1 MKPCIN
7 MQRILRSNSGFTLVE
22 MLAATLVLGLL
33 TSMVAMGVT
42 LGMKAYQRSSF
53 ESEAQILASTLDA
66 SLSDPL
72 RFSTAQAT
80 DNNSFAYQ
88 VTYRNN
94 TITNVQLTTHE
105 VPRADGKKVNV
116 LAFESES
123 GQYYD
128 ITNVGAYTNCTVT
141 EATMTFTPAPE
152 DLSAVGPATT
162 VKVELTITSAVD
174 SSLSQHYTFTYVPL
188 NATKESDTSNN
199 TDTNTDESGTTTA
212 PTEGAEPTTYEASLT
227 DAWSGWSSEFRW
239 YTENDTD
246 NKTYYV
252 AAQGDPNSS
261 NCALIFYK
269 GNYYKC
275 LNNVSGQKNLG
286 PVNTSSGDY
295 YEAFSTSWLGDGEY
309 HQTSWSAAI
318 LQWVL
323 VS

>member
-1 MKPCIN
+1 

-128 ITNVGAYTNCTVT
+128 ITNAGAYTNCTIT
-141 EATMTFTPAPE
+141 KAEMTFTPSE
-152 DLSAVGPATT
+152 SERSTVGPADHVKISFTIESTSDPSLTKDYT
-162 VKVELTITSAVD
+162 V
-174 SSLSQHYTFTYVPL
+174 TYVPL
-188 NATKESDTSNN
+188 NATKEPDTNN
-199 TDTNTDESGTTTA
+199 AADTNTDEDGTTAAPAVGTA
-212 PTEGAEPTTYEASLT
+212 PTTAEASLT
-227 DAWSGWSSEFRW
+227 DARSGWSNEFTW
-239 YTENDTD
+239 YKETDTD
-246 NKTYYV
+246 MKMYYV
-252 AAQGDPNSS
+252 AAQS
-261 NCALIFYK
+261 NI
-269 GNYYKC
+269 
-275 LNNVSGQKNLG
+275 
-286 PVNTSSGDY
+286 SSG
-295 YEAFSTSWLGDGEY
+295 
-309 HQTSWSAAI
+309 
-318 LQWVL
+318 
-323 VS
+323 

>member
-128 ITNVGAYTNCTVT
+128 ITNAGAYTNCTIT
-141 EATMTFTPAPE
+141 EATMTFTPDEPSTI
-152 DLSAVGPATT
+152 DPATT
-162 VKVELTITSAVD
+162 VMVKFTITSTID
-174 SSLSQHYTFTYVPL
+174 SSLSKDYTFTYVPL
-188 NATKESDTSNN
+188 KATKEPGTSN
-199 TDTNTDESGTTTA
+199 TADTGTDEDRTTVAPAVGTA
-212 PTEGAEPTTYEASLT
+212 PTAAEAPLT
-227 DAWSGWSSEFRW
+227 DARSGWSNEFTW
-239 YTENDTD
+239 YKEANTD
-246 NKTYYV
+246 MKMYYV
-252 AAQGDPNSS
+252 AAQSTINGGWG
-261 NCALIFYK
+261 LISFNR
-269 GNYYKC
+269 NYYKA
-275 LNNVSGQKNLG
+275 VDTSGADSWG
-286 PVNTSSGDY
+286 GFNTST
-295 YEAFSTSWLGDGEY
+295 FST
-309 HQTSWSAAI
+309 TS
-318 LQWVL
+318 
-323 VS
+323 